1 MLMTEKKPPKRVFAI
16 VLWIALIAAMIWLAS
31 LRPAAS
37 QDGESD
43 APSRENAPLES
54 QITDE
59 FVPPG
64 NPVFVEI
71 SPPRPFTGPDPM
83 ELYPN
88 GLEFDAYRKGSR
100 IGKHKVSFERDGDLL
115 VVETEFKLKVKV
127 LFITAYKFLFE
138 STGVWK
144 DGALQTMD
152 VSVDDNGKDTK
163 VDAYLSDEDGSF
175 YVTGRKGDFIAN
187 DWVYPTNHW
196 NAGVVESKVVLNTLN
211 GALANV
217 EILRQGIE
225 TVETEQGAVEAERIE
240 YTGDLRDTTVWYDSA
255 GRWVKMVFTT
265 KSGETIEYVCRECGL
280 TDSEN
285 QISDAR

>member
-1 MLMTEKKPPKRVFAI
+1 MLMTEKKPPKRIYAI
-16 VLWIALIAAMIWLAS
+16 VLWITLIAVMIWLAS

-37 QDGESD
+37 QTVESD
-43 APSRENAPLES
+43 AKVGEDASIES
-54 QITDE
+54 QMTDD

-71 SPPRPFTGPDPM
+71 APPSPFAGADPL
-83 ELYPN
+83 ELYPD

-100 IGKHKVSFERDGDLL
+100 VGKHKVSFQREGGKL

-127 LFITAYKFLFE
+127 LFITAYKFLFQ
-138 STGVWK
+138 STGVWQ
-144 DGALQTMD
+144 DGTLQTID

-163 VDAYLSDEDGSF
+163 VDAYLSDEDGKF

-196 NAGVVESKVVLNTLN
+196 NAGVVGSKVVLNTLN

-217 EILRQGIE
+217 DILRQGIE
-225 TVETEQGAVEAERIE
+225 TIETKQGPVDAERIE
-240 YTGDLRDTTVWYDSA
+240 YTGDLRDTTVWYDRA

-280 TDSEN
+280 SESTK

>member
-1 MLMTEKKPPKRVFAI
+1 MLMTEKKPPTRVWAI
-16 VLWIALIAAMIWLAS
+16 VLWVALIMGMVWLAS
-31 LRPAAS
+31 LRPVAS
-37 QDGESD
+37 QESEAEPHGD
-43 APSRENAPLES
+43 AAEIES
-54 QITDE
+54 QMTDD

-64 NPVFVEI
+64 NPVFMDI
-71 SPPRPFTGPDPM
+71 APPRPFAGADPL
-83 ELYPN
+83 ELYPD
-88 GLEFDAYRKGSR
+88 GIEFDAYRKGSR
-100 IGKHKVSFERDGDLL
+100 VGKHKVSFKRNGDLL
-115 VVETEFKLKVKV
+115 IVETEFKLKVKV

-144 DGALQTMD
+144 DGVLQTMD

-163 VDAYLSDEDGSF
+163 VDAYLSEEDGKF
-175 YVTGRKGDFIAN
+175 YVTGRKGDFVGT

-196 NAGVVESKVVLNTLN
+196 NAGVLGSKVVLNTLN

-225 TVETEQGAVEAERIE
+225 TIETKKGTVDAERIE
-240 YTGDLRDTTVWYDSA
+240 YTGELRDTTVWYDSA

-265 KSGETIEYVCRECGL
+265 KSGETVEYVCRECGL
-280 TDSEN
+280 SESED